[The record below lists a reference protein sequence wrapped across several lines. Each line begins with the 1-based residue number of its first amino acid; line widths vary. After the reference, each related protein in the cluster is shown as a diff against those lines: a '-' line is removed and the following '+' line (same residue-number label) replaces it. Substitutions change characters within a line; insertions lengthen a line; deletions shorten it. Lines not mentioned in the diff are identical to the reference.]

1 MCRWEVAIIVLA
13 ASVIAGGCARKKKP
27 IPVPRTSPQPAVS
40 PRQNETGI
48 ASWYG
53 NPYHGRL
60 TANGE
65 VYDMDKVSAAHRT
78 LPFQTRV
85 RVHNLDNGKTVEVR
99 INDRGPFVGGRII
112 DLSRAA
118 AGAIGMI
125 GPGLARVRLEILSPQ
140 GPSLEPASAYAV
152 QVGAFRDRSN
162 ADRLRARM
170 ERRYGSAKIV
180 RPDRG
185 SAWRVLVGSE
195 PSLARAEALAERIQA
210 GGTKEAFAVRLDP

>member
-1 MCRWEVAIIVLA
+1 MRRAEVAILVLA
-13 ASVIAGGCARKKKP
+13 ASLIAGGCAKKKKP
-27 IPVPRTSPQPAVS
+27 VPVPRTSPQPAAT
-40 PRQNETGI
+40 PRQGETGI

-53 NPYHGRL
+53 NPYHGRV
-60 TANGE
+60 TASGE
-65 VYDMDKVSAAHRT
+65 IYDMDKVSAAHRT

-85 RVHNLDNGKTVEVR
+85 RVHNLDNGKTLEVR
-99 INDRGPFVGGRII
+99 INDRGPFIGGRII

-140 GPSLEPASAYAV
+140 GASLEPLSAYAV

-180 RPDRG
+180 RSDRG

-195 PSLARAEALAERIQA
+195 PSLARAEALAARIEA
-210 GGTKEAFAVRLDP
+210 GGAKEAFAVRLDP